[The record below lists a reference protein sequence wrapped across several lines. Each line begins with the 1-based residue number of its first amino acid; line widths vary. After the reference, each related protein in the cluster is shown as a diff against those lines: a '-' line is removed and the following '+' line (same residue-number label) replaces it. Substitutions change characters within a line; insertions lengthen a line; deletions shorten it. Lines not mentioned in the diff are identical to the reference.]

1 MEGRFILKS
10 YRRAKP
16 SPSNDK
22 YPDVNKMLLDE
33 WEELRQKIVSLGSV
47 GGDKHKRL
55 IEKWNRVDDDCAM
68 RGIKVPFDA

>member
-1 MEGRFILKS
+1 MERRFILKGYKKS
-10 YRRAKP
+10 KP
-16 SPSNDK
+16 SLSDDR
-22 YPDVNKMLLDE
+22 YPDIRKMLLDE
-33 WEELRQKIVSLGSV
+33 WSDLRHRITVMGAS

>member
-1 MEGRFILKS
+1 
-10 YRRAKP
+10 
-16 SPSNDK
+16 
-22 YPDVNKMLLDE
+22 MLLDE
-33 WEELRQKIVSLGSV
+33 WEELRQKIVALGSV